1 MGGCWVAQ
9 FGNFKKNL
17 LTHTQQLRSQ
27 SWMVEVNA
35 AKRFQLGAVK
45 SITSVLFFH

>member
-9 FGNFKKNL
+9 FGNFKKKLAN
-17 LTHTQQLRSQ
+17 TQQLRSQ
-27 SWMVEVNA
+27 SWMVDA

-45 SITSVLFFH
+45 SITSVLFCH